1 MRMLSFGWR
10 MALLAG
16 LCLSG
21 GIGVASLTPTA
32 LEGHQSS
39 LRAAVTM
46 MDGSTRKVTL
56 EGVGCPSGM
65 CSRVKA
71 RESKTDSIW
80 LDGLASVRVLSHD
93 AGPVAATFT
102 FKDGTERQ
110 AAIMV
115 VNRVL
120 YVQGRFGRTEK
131 LDLGS
136 VTAIR
141 FE

>member
-1 MRMLSFGWR
+1 MRMLSFGR
-10 MALLAG
+10 RIMLLAG
-16 LCLSG
+16 LCLGG
-21 GIGVASLTPTA
+21 GIGVASLTPTD
-32 LEGHQSS
+32 LEGHRSS

-46 MDGSTRKVTL
+46 MDGSTRNVTL
-56 EGVGCPSGM
+56 EGVGCPTGM

-71 RESKTDSIW
+71 RESKTGSLW
-80 LDGLASVRVLSHD
+80 LDGFSQVRVISHD
-93 AGPVAATFT
+93 AGPVAATFA
-102 FKDGTERQ
+102 FKDGTERE

-120 YVQGRFGRTEK
+120 YVRGHFGRTER

-136 VTAIR
+136 VAAIR